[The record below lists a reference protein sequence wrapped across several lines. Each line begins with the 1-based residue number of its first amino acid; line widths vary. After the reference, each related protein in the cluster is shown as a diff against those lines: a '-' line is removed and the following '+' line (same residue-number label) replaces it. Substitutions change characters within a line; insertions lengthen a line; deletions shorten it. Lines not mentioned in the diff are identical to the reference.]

1 MIKLIVGNKGSG
13 KTKILIDMINHSLQT
28 SDGNVVCI
36 ERGMKL
42 TYEINHNCRLID
54 AEEYGVEGF
63 DMFFGFLSGL
73 LAGNYDIK
81 DVYVDGILKI
91 GGLDYDKL
99 GEMFDKVDALS
110 SKSNVNVVFTVSAD
124 SSELPESVKKFA

>member
-28 SDGNVVCI
+28 SDGNAVCI

-91 GGLDYDKL
+91 GGRDYDKL

>member
-28 SDGNVVCI
+28 SDGNVGCI

-91 GGLDYDKL
+91 GGRDYDKL

>member
-91 GGLDYDKL
+91 GGRDYDKL

>member
-63 DMFFGFLSGL
+63 DMFLCRRYFKNWRPGL
-73 LAGNYDIK
+73 RQTGR
-81 DVYVDGILKI
+81 DVR
-91 GGLDYDKL
+91 
-99 GEMFDKVDALS
+99 
-110 SKSNVNVVFTVSAD
+110 
-124 SSELPESVKKFA
+124 